1 MRWDISCPC
10 KLGKTV
16 VDQGLVEHDTHT
28 LQIVPSVAS
37 HASASFHLKDAK
49 ALHNLM
55 VMELSEL
62 VSVYNKVTIW
72 SSPSALNSV
81 KIFVLFDDN
90 SRVNYVSDFVKEAL
104 GLSGHILRA
113 LLLICDLRIKGF
125 RRSLLNG
132 CISILVFLLF
142 GGD

>member
-1 MRWDISCPC
+1 M
-10 KLGKTV
+10 
-16 VDQGLVEHDTHT
+16 
-28 LQIVPSVAS
+28 AS
-37 HASASFHLKDAK
+37 HASTSFHLKDAK

-62 VSVYNKVTIW
+62 VSVDNKVTIW

-104 GLSGHILRA
+104 GLSGHILCA
-113 LLLICDLRIKGF
+113 LLLICDLCIKGF
-125 RRSLLNG
+125 RRSLLN
-132 CISILVFLLF
+132 
-142 GGD
+142 